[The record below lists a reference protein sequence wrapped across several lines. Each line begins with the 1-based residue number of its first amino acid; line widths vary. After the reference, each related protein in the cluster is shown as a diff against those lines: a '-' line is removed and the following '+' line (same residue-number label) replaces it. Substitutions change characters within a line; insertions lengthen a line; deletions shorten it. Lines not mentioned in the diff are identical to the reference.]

1 MIKGFLVSPTAYYPL
16 AGVGTKVKGIGKTK
30 DILVE
35 GGSEGLREKEN
46 PCSRDRA
53 ALREFLWN

>member
-1 MIKGFLVSPTAYYPL
+1 MSPTAYYPL